1 MHPRSYLKSF
11 LLHRCHDIIQIA
23 SPTAQRFPQAIL
35 QLFQKALVFRDRFRD
50 GEISLHSL
58 YVATGRIDASMDRLL
73 DKSFRSKLNRR
84 FAKHLHHERP
94 YLFSFLYCP
103 DLDAT
108 NNAAE
113 RAIRPAVIARKTW
126 GGNRT
131 ASGAKTQ
138 KILASILRTCW
149 QQRKDSFSSLTKLM
163 RSPQQMILDIVPA
176 CLSP

>member
-1 MHPRSYLKSF
+1 
-11 LLHRCHDIIQIA
+11 
-23 SPTAQRFPQAIL
+23 
-35 QLFQKALVFRDRFRD
+35 
-50 GEISLHSL
+50 
-58 YVATGRIDASMDRLL
+58 MDRLL

-84 FAKHLHHERP
+84 FAKHLRHERP

-108 NNAAE
+108 NNTAE

-138 KILASILRTCW
+138 KILVSILRTCW
-149 QQRKDSFSSLTKLM
+149 QQRKDSFSALTKLM
-163 RSPQQMILDIVPA
+163 RSPHQMILDIVPHVCRPDLVPPSA
-176 CLSP
+176 ITSSNAALDHF